1 MNRDL
6 TRLKDWATSMAA
18 TDPDIPARAL
28 WSQIAAEGSTPTCR
42 HRRRIRP
49 LRTGR
54 ACLTA
59 RPRSDRHKGRRR
71 HSPPLQRPTRLPPL
85 RD

>member
-28 WSQIAAEGSTPTCR
+28 WSQIAAEVDAYLSASSEDPAAQDGPS
-42 HRRRIRP
+42 
-49 LRTGR
+49 LFDSE
-54 ACLTA
+54 AA
-59 RPRSDRHKGRRR
+59 
-71 HSPPLQRPTRLPPL
+71 Q
-85 RD
+85 